1 MRREN
6 SSILVDFDSEK
17 GMDNIDRTY
26 FAYVPLEDMACYAVA
41 ESYDNDKDINSA
53 KLAVESVITAFERN
67 PSFRN
72 LRQYIRYAHD
82 QLLANSVKSKLE
94 VAITIVVTDYTR
106 IRYASCG
113 NIKLY
118 LLCENA
124 FYHKSETQTY
134 HQNAANEFGVDKAPI
149 SENKNLIQ
157 YLGMKGFPRP
167 HISPKIDLLEE
178 TTILFATCSFW
189 ERMEDIE
196 ILDAYEES
204 KPDSFVS
211 NIQEMHLLTQ
221 LQNPAIKSYT
231 LASLFVEKTFKEDT
245 AKKKKRRRNIL
256 IGIAMV
262 VVLVVVAFIVFSIIR
277 ASDRHALA
285 EIERLDREGI
295 RYSDNGNYSMAFEQ
309 YKKANE
315 LADKLRSN
323 FQFSQEK
330 QAKRELIAD
339 RLLLFSNIN
348 SGDENLESGNYSK
361 ALDDFNN
368 AQAADNRLYETTNE
382 HSGIK
387 IEERMS
393 DRVNIAVSLIQASEY
408 IKMGKSYD
416 AQRQYQRALDNFEE
430 AEKIA
435 EQIGDLE
442 LRMVLMP
449 LILETEKKLQEEVES
464 GFISY
469 IRSLMKKAIDNMD
482 YKRAENYNEI
492 IIKLYEDMNVTD
504 NQSLED
510 RDSISEK
517 IKLNE
522 DTQHFIN
529 EAMTAEK
536 ESRYSDAEKHYDTV
550 IGLYDEMGVNPY
562 HEQYLKILKDQ
573 KRCSELNA
581 AAVNET
587 QNEIPDGPT
596 QQQGDVEQQQAAAEQ
611 QQQGDA
617 EQQQETG
624 DG

>member
-17 GMDNIDRTY
+17 GMDNSDRTY

-72 LRQYIRYAHD
+72 LRKYLKYAHD
-82 QLLANSVKSKLE
+82 QILANSVKNKLE
-94 VAITIVVTDYTR
+94 VAITVVVTDFTR

-134 HQNAANEFGVDKAPI
+134 YQNAANEFGVEKAPI
-149 SENKNLIQ
+149 SENKNLIK
-157 YLGMKGFPRP
+157 YLGMKGFLRP
-167 HISPKIDLLEE
+167 YISRKIDLLEE

-204 KPDSFVS
+204 KPDTFIS
-211 NIQEMHLLTQ
+211 NIEEMHLLTQ

-256 IGIAMV
+256 IGIAIA
-262 VVLVVVAFIVFSIIR
+262 VLLVIIVFIVFTIIR
-277 ASDRHALA
+277 ASDRSTLT

-295 RYSDNGNYSMAFEQ
+295 RYSDNGNYTIALEQ
-309 YKKANE
+309 YKKASE
-315 LADKLRSN
+315 LTEKLRRN

-330 QAKRELIAD
+330 QAKKELIAD
-339 RLLLFSNIN
+339 RLLLFNNIN
-348 SGDENLESGNYSK
+348 SGDENIENGNYTK
-361 ALDDFNN
+361 ALDDYQN

-387 IEERMS
+387 IEERLS
-393 DRVNIAVSLIQASEY
+393 DRIDNAFSLIQAKKY
-408 IKMGKSYD
+408 IEMGKSFDYL
-416 AQRQYQRALDNFEE
+416 RQYQRALDNFEE

-435 EQIGDLE
+435 EKISNLE
-442 LRMVLMP
+442 LRLELMP

-469 IRSLMKKAIDNMD
+469 IRKLMKDAIDNMKYERAKD
-482 YKRAENYNEI
+482 YCEI
-492 IIKLYEDMNVTD
+492 ILNLYEDMNATD
-504 NQSLED
+504 LQSKED
-510 RDSISEK
+510 WDSIEEK
-517 IKLNE
+517 ITLNGQAE
-522 DTQHFIN
+522 HWIN
-529 EAMTAEK
+529 EAKKAA
-536 ESRYSDAEKHYDTV
+536 DARKYNDAVTYYDTV
-550 IGLYDEMGVNPY
+550 MGIYDEMQVDQYN
-562 HEQYLKILKDQ
+562 EQRLKILEEQ
-573 KRCSELNA
+573 KKCSDLDA
-581 AAVNET
+581 ASVIEA
-587 QNEIPDGPT
+587 QAEIPDGPT
-596 QQQGDVEQQQAAAEQ
+596 QQQGVI
-611 QQQGDA
+611 
-617 EQQQETG
+617 EQQQETAEQQQTG
-624 DG
+624 VD